1 MTLEVI
7 TPESSL
13 QPSTLV
19 CVSDTEESALA
30 IQFGCLR
37 AKRRGHHLTILHVL
51 EPTEFQG
58 LSAITDAIREEQ
70 EEEAGLL
77 LAEMEQLAEE
87 HGIENPDL
95 MVLEDSLSNGILSAI
110 EENPNINMVIL
121 AINPDSHRGPKL
133 MAALTEE
140 LGTTIKVPIMMLP
153 GNLTPE
159 QAKLLS

>member
-1 MTLEVI
+1 MTLEAI
-7 TPESSL
+7 NPDSSS

-19 CVSDTEESALA
+19 CVSNAEESAIA

-37 AKRRGHHLTILHVL
+37 AKRRGHHLKILHVL

-58 LSAITDAIREEQ
+58 LSAITDAIREEK
-70 EEEAGLL
+70 EEDAGAL

-95 MVLEDSLSNGILSAI
+95 MVLEDSLSNGILSAL
-110 EENPNINMVIL
+110 EANPNINMIIL
-121 AINPDSHRGPKL
+121 AINPASHRGPKL

-140 LGTTIKVPIMMLP
+140 LGNTIKVPIMMLP
-153 GNLTPE
+153 GNLNKE
-159 QAKLLS
+159 QTELLS